1 MSLKNI
7 NFKILIPGI
16 IICILLRV
24 FCFYLIDIPTN
35 SMQPTLNTKTKYFVT
50 KIYKKID
57 RLDIITFKR
66 KEDKFDMVKRV
77 IGLPGEHVKIEDGIV
92 YINNQAL
99 EESYVK
105 YPGGI
110 KSAEFDVPNNCYLVL
125 GDNRANSL
133 DSRYWENPYLNS
145 NDIIGKVL
153 KK

>member
-16 IICILLRV
+16 IICILLRF

-35 SMQPTLNTKTKYFVT
+35 SMQPTLNTKTKYFVI

-57 RLDIITFKR
+57 RLDIVTFKR
-66 KEDKFDMVKRV
+66 KEDKFDMVKRI

-92 YINNQAL
+92 YINNETL
-99 EESYVK
+99 EEGYVK
-105 YPGGI
+105 YQGGI
-110 KSAEFDVPNNCYLVL
+110 KNAEFDVPNNCYLVL